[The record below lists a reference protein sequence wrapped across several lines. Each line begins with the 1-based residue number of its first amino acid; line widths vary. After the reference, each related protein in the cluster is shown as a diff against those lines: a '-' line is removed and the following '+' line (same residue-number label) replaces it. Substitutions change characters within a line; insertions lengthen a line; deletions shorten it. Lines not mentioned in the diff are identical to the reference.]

1 VASLSN
7 ITLSI
12 VRDVANAVITFE
24 YDVNWSTYDQLTNL
38 PYWETWKL
46 IGDDTGQDL
55 DDAGT
60 GDDPVNIGLFT
71 LSSIASNGQA
81 STHRVKSRTVAFADL
96 DEDDN
101 ALPSIAD
108 DEIRAV
114 VTLTPQLP
122 AAVSRESNL
131 VTVTA

>member
-1 VASLSN
+1 MASLGN

-12 VRDVANAVITFE
+12 ERDVANAVITFE
-24 YDVNWSTYDQLTNL
+24 YDVSWSTYDQLTNL

-55 DDAGT
+55 DDAGA
-60 GDDPVNIGLFT
+60 GDDPVNLGLFA

-81 STHRVKSRTVAFADL
+81 STHRVKTRTIAFANL

-101 ALPSIAD
+101 ALASIAD

>member
-12 VRDVANAVITFE
+12 VRDVANAEITVE
-24 YDVNWSTYDQLTNL
+24 YDVSWSTYDQLTNL

-55 DDAGT
+55 DDAAA
-60 GDDPVNIGLFT
+60 GDDPVNLGLT
-71 LSSIASNGQA
+71 SLSSISSNGQA
-81 STHRVKSRTVAFADL
+81 STHRVKTRTIAFANL
-96 DEDDN
+96 DEDSS
-101 ALPSIAD
+101 ASASIAD